1 MIHSVPQEEVEPFT
15 FDLCERAKY
24 LFVTDLESDYYQSF
38 GLSWNSFIE
47 AMSKANKPIG

>member
-15 FDLCERAKY
+15 FDLRERAKY

-38 GLSWNSFIE
+38 GVSWNSFIE